1 VGRALAEKQQA
12 KAIQSLRINETQ
24 IRIRELF
31 FRLENARRIMELY
44 GKELLPEAAKS
55 MEIAETWFRQ
65 GESSFA
71 DFIETQAVWY
81 NFQLAYARALADYG
95 KYLARLEGL
104 VGQDLTKKSDR
115 PPALPERM
123 KNETP

>member
-1 VGRALAEKQQA
+1 
-12 KAIQSLRINETQ
+12 
-24 IRIRELF
+24 
-31 FRLENARRIMELY
+31 MDLY
-44 GKELLPEAAKS
+44 GKELLPQAAKS

-81 NFQLAYARALADYG
+81 NFQLSYARALADYG

-104 VGQDLTKKSDR
+104 VSQKLTYKSALR
-115 PPALPERM
+115 PTAPER
-123 KNETP
+123 KNETK